1 MKGRNMKCLL
11 ALALLALSFSTLA
24 EESSHYRVLIAGED
38 IGYLDIDTAGDQVS
52 VDFDYKQNGRGPTI
66 TEQLTLDERGFPI
79 DWTITGKTTF
89 GSAIDEYFKAD
100 DGVARWRD
108 ATGPGDK
115 TYTEAPAFYIDQSGS
130 GYANALL
137 TKALLATPDGRLSVY
152 PGGEASIVKAASQ
165 TLSAEGVEVDIVAY
179 QILGLDATPRLVFL
193 DSEGAYFGTA
203 SPRFALVRAGY
214 EVLEKQ
220 LRGLSETL
228 STERYVAL
236 QADVAHKYDQP
247 VRIGNVR
254 IFDPIATTLTGPH
267 DVVVYGNRIASV
279 QPVNSPRS
287 DGEVF
292 IDGEGG
298 TLVPGMYEMHGHIG
312 QENALLNIAAGVT
325 SVRDMGNEND
335 VLEDLMI
342 RINTGLIAGPRITRS
357 CFIEGESEF
366 ASATGETV
374 ATLDE
379 ALAMVRWCGSRDFH
393 QIKLYNSMRPEWAET
408 LTAEAHR
415 LGLRVAG
422 HVPAFSTADAMI
434 DAGFDEITH
443 ANQLMLG
450 WVLEPTEDTRTL
462 FRFTAMRR
470 FPDLDLDDPAI
481 QQTID
486 RMVSEGIVHDP
497 TAAIHEHGLTA
508 INGEAAPMAR
518 AIIDHL
524 PTNEQRS
531 LKRELFGTETAAE
544 RAEYV
549 AAFDFIMAVLSQLH
563 ARGVLLV
570 PGTDL
575 GGSFFYHRELEL
587 FAQLGMSPAE
597 VLKRASFDMAQYL
610 NQDEDLGS
618 IEKGKYADFF
628 LVPGDPTQELA
639 EIRKIRMVVSDGVIY
654 FPEEIYP
661 QFGIR
666 PFSTAPTINQP
677 AIVSGQ

>member
-1 MKGRNMKCLL
+1 MKSLL
-11 ALALLALSFSTLA
+11 LLIVLMSALPALAGETLN
-24 EESSHYRVLIAGED
+24 YRVLIAGED
-38 IGYLDIDTAGDQVS
+38 IGYLNVDHEGDALS
-52 VDFDYKQNGRGPTI
+52 IDFDYKQNGRGPTV
-66 TEQLTLDERGFPI
+66 TEQITIDERGYPV
-79 DWTITGKTTF
+79 DWTISGTTTF
-89 GSAIDEYFKAD
+89 GSGIDEYFRAD

-108 ATGPGDK
+108 ATGPGSMD
-115 TYTEAPAFYIDQSGS
+115 YSDAPAFYIDQNGS

-137 TKALLATPDGRLSVY
+137 VRALLASPDGRLPVY
-152 PGGEASIVKAASQ
+152 PGGEASIRQAATE
-165 TLSAEGVEVDIVAY
+165 TLTAEGVEVDIIAY

-193 DSEGAYFGTA
+193 DSSGTYFGTA

-214 EVLEKQ
+214 EAIEKQ
-220 LRGLSETL
+220 LRGLAETL
-228 STERYVAL
+228 STDRFVGI
-236 QADVAHKYDQP
+236 QARVAHQHDGP
-247 VRIGNVR
+247 IRIANVR
-254 IFDPIATTLTGPH
+254 IFEPESLSLSAVR
-267 DVVVYGNRIASV
+267 DVVVYGNRIASI
-279 QPVNSPRS
+279 QPADSPRTS
-287 DGEVF
+287 DETV

-312 QENALLNIAAGVT
+312 QDNALLNIAAGVT

-379 ALAMVRWCGSRDFH
+379 ALAMVRWCGARDFH
-393 QIKLYNSMRPEWAET
+393 QVKLYNSMRPEWAQT
-408 LTAEAHR
+408 LAVEAHG

-462 FRFTAMRR
+462 FRFTAMKR
-470 FPDLDLDDPAI
+470 FPDLELDDPAI
-481 QQTID
+481 AATVE
-486 RMVSEGIVHDP
+486 RMVERGIVHDP

-508 INGEAAPMAR
+508 INGEPAPMAR

-531 LKRELFGTETAAE
+531 LKQELFGTESAEE

-549 AAFDFIMAVLSQLH
+549 AAFEFIMAVLSALH
-563 ARGVLLV
+563 ERGILLV

-587 FAQLGMSPAE
+587 FQQLGMNPAE
-597 VLKRASFDMAQYL
+597 VLRRASLDMATYL
-610 NQDEDLGS
+610 GQDEDLGS
-618 IEKGKYADFF
+618 IAKGKYADFF
-628 LVPGDPTQELA
+628 LVPGDPTRDLQEL
-639 EIRKIRMVVSDGVIY
+639 RRIRMVLSDGVVY

-661 QFGIR
+661 NFGIK
-666 PFSTAPTINQP
+666 PFASAPPVLGPLPTQ
-677 AIVSGQ
+677 GGG